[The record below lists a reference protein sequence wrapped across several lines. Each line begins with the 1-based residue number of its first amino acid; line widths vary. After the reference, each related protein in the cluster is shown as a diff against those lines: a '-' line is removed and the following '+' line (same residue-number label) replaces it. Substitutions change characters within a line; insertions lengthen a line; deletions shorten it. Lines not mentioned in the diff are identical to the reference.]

1 MPKRKKKRPLI
12 QKKRR
17 RSIVVGVTWYTPDQ
31 FTRMKSVADDSESLD
46 DTYEDWLENATRQM
60 RRLKNKGYQVTKVSI
75 EVDEWVAWCQ
85 QYGKPLT
92 GASRSEFTSQKASE
106 GAGSSSPPGQ
116 FVSRHIKPRPNPI
129 PFLDQ
134 LETLFEAERD
144 KSSPPPYPL
153 DANRNLIH
161 LPIEVENHL
170 RQLVRN
176 DQPIEAVRQVTRLTG
191 AGLRMAK
198 DYVDGLVG

>member
-12 QKKRR
+12 QKKKRR
-17 RSIVVGVTWYTPDQ
+17 EVVVGVTWYTSDQ
-31 FTRMKSVADDSESLD
+31 FAQMKSMADDAESLD
-46 DTYEDWLENATRQM
+46 DTYEEWLENATRQVQ
-60 RRLKNKGYQVTKVSI
+60 RLKNEGYQVTKVPI

-85 QYGKPLT
+85 QHGKPLT
-92 GASRSEFTSQKASE
+92 GASRSGFVSQKASE
-106 GAGSSSPPGQ
+106 GVGISSPSGQ
-116 FVSRHIKPRPNPI
+116 FVSRHIKPRRNPI
-129 PFLDQ
+129 PLLDR

-144 KSSPPPYPL
+144 KSSPPPYPF

-176 DQPIEAVRQVTRLTG
+176 GQPIEAVRQVTRLTG